1 MSGVGVMRAGEY
13 IGARELRLRLAQVM
27 KSPKAFFVTEHG
39 KPVKAMVPYA
49 AFLEL
54 LEMVD
59 ELKDA
64 SLAHE
69 VREGRAEYAAGRWRS
84 LAGLRRSFGARG

>member
-1 MSGVGVMRAGEY
+1 MSGMNVMRAGEY
-13 IGARELRLRLAQVM
+13 IGARQLRLRLAQVM
-27 KSPKAFFVTEHG
+27 KSPKSFFVTEHG

-54 LEMVD
+54 LAVVD
-59 ELKDA
+59 ELKDVT
-64 SLAHE
+64 LAQD
-69 VREGRAEYAAGRWRS
+69 VREGRAEYTAGRWRS